1 MTGIA
6 DAFDRLAA
14 RTPGRPLLCAPGR
27 SATVRELDSRAHE
40 LDRAVG
46 ARLPPSGS
54 LVGLAAPN
62 GPAFL
67 AGLLALRRR
76 GLTPALLDP
85 RAPAA
90 EHRRCSVALRAMA
103 VLRCE
108 DGWADGDAWSLD
120 PVAPSGDGPGEQG
133 LVKLSS
139 GSTGTPQGILAPD
152 PCLLRDDE
160 ALRRS
165 MGIREDDRLLAAI
178 PFSHSYGLSSLV
190 IPALAAGLRLVLPE
204 PGAVADPLPAAAGLE
219 ATVFPSTPA
228 YLHALVRRARPGALP
243 GSIRL
248 VLSAG
253 APLPPETARG
263 FREATGRSVH
273 VFYGASEAGGI
284 CYDRRGDAA
293 ERGSVGTPVDG
304 VTIDLEEGAP
314 GDAEGRVVVRSGAVA
329 WGYHPDPSGRLQDGR
344 FRTDDLA
351 RWDGGELRLVGRIG
365 DWINVDGRKV
375 NPREVESVLRQLEGV
390 EDAAVCG
397 VRVPERGGEILCALL
412 AGARG
417 LEYDRVI
424 GWCRSRLPPHKV
436 PRSIRWVEAIPSTGR
451 GKVDRE
457 GVRSLMGSDGRT

>member
-14 RTPGRPLLCAPGR
+14 CAPGRPLICAPGR
-27 SATVRELDSRAHE
+27 AVTVAELDALARE
-40 LDRAVG
+40 LDRAVHG
-46 ARLPPSGS
+46 RLPSRGG

-76 GLTPALLDP
+76 GLTPVLLDP

-90 EHRRCSVALRAMA
+90 EHRDRADALRATA
-103 VLRCE
+103 VLHCD
-108 DGWADGDAWSLD
+108 DGWAGAGAWSLD
-120 PVAPSGDGPGEQG
+120 PVSPLGEGPTAQG

-139 GSTGTPQGILAPD
+139 GSTGAPQGILAPD
-152 PCLLRDDE
+152 ACLLRDDE

-165 MGIREDDRLLAAI
+165 MGIREADRLLAAI

-190 IPALAAGLRLVLPE
+190 IPALAGGLRLVLPE
-204 PGAVADPLPAAAGLE
+204 PGTVADPLAAAARLE

-228 YLHALVRRARPGALP
+228 YLHALVRRGGPGTLP
-243 GSIRL
+243 ATIRL

-253 APLPPETARG
+253 APLAPETARG

-273 VFYGASEAGGI
+273 VFYGSTECGGI

-293 ERGSVGTPVDG
+293 ERGCVGTPVEG
-304 VTIDLEEGAP
+304 VTVDLEEG
-314 GDAEGRVVVRSGAVA
+314 GDGAGRVVVRSGAVA
-329 WGYHPDPSGRLQDGR
+329 SRYHPEPSDRLRGGR

-351 RWDGGELRLVGRIG
+351 RWEEGELRLVGRIG

-397 VRVPERGGEILCALL
+397 VRVPERGGEILGALL
-412 AGARG
+412 VGVRWVDY
-417 LEYDRVI
+417 ERVV
-424 GWCRSRLPPHKV
+424 GWCRQRLPPHKV

-457 GVRSLMGSDGRT
+457 RVRSMMGSDGGT